1 MPSFLPNFSDAAAG
15 LLPLNKYRYSGSMP
29 EMFAATLLGGYIV
42 TSLILFKYPHL
53 LHRRKQLKFPCR
65 HISHRGGSAE
75 NLENTISAFRH
86 ALKVGTELIE
96 LDVQLTKDE
105 KVVVCHDSIL
115 LRCAGV
121 NKSISDLNYEEL
133 PPLKPS
139 LQVDFCNGAPSP
151 VCEDRKIP
159 LLSDIFTLF
168 PSVPVNIDIKTNNDK
183 LVYKVHELIREFNR
197 EDITVWGSFHHSVAT
212 KCYKLNPQV
221 PLYFSARCVVY
232 LLLLTYSGLLPFVP
246 LRQSCLEIL
255 LPAVAKRNPTMMEQ
269 LKQPKSRFLF
279 RLLDWLVVR
288 KFVINHLRKR
298 GIPTYLW
305 VLNEKEDFE
314 RAFAMGAAGVMTD
327 RPTLLREFLEE
338 NPHVGS

>member
-1 MPSFLPNFSDAAAG
+1 MSD
-15 LLPLNKYRYSGSMP
+15 NRCVCSRN
-29 EMFAATLLGGYIV
+29 V
-42 TSLILFKYPHL
+42 
-53 LHRRKQLKFPCR
+53 RV
-65 HISHRGGSAE
+65 GSAE
-75 NLENTISAFRH
+75 NLENTISAFKH

-96 LDVQLTKDE
+96 LDVQLTKDG
-105 KVVVCHDSIL
+105 KVVVCHDSSL

-121 NKSISDLNYEEL
+121 NKHISELDYDEL

-183 LVYKVHELIREFNR
+183 LVHELIKEFNR

-212 KCYKLNPQV
+212 KCYKLNPEV

-232 LLLLTYSGLLPFVP
+232 LLFLTYSGLLPFVP

-255 LPAVAKRNPTMMEQ
+255 LPSVAKRQGLSHVSWSLLRVTNPSMMEQ

-279 RLLDWLVVR
+279 RLLDWFVVR

-314 RAFAMGAAGVMTD
+314 KAFAMGAAGVMTD
-327 RPTLLREFLEE
+327 RPTLLREFLDQ
-338 NPHVGS
+338 NPCIGR

>member
-1 MPSFLPNFSDAAAG
+1 MSSFLPSIFDAATG
-15 LLPLNKYRYSGSMP
+15 LLPLSKCRYSGSMP
-29 EMFAATLLGGYIV
+29 EMFAVTLLSGYIV
-42 TSLILFKYPHL
+42 TSVILFKYPHL

-75 NLENTISAFRH
+75 NLENTISAFKH

-96 LDVQLTKDE
+96 LDVQLTKDG
-105 KVVVCHDSIL
+105 KVVVCHDSSL

-121 NKSISDLNYEEL
+121 NKHISELNYDEL

-139 LQVDFCNGAPSP
+139 LQVDFCNGAQSP
-151 VCEDRKIP
+151 VCEDRRIP

-183 LVYKVHELIREFNR
+183 LVEKVHELIKEFNR

-212 KCYKLNPQV
+212 KCYKLNPQRV
-221 PLYFSARCVVY
+221 CC
-232 LLLLTYSGLLPFVP
+232 PFVP

-255 LPAVAKRNPTMMEQ
+255 LPSVAKRNPSMMEQ

-314 RAFAMGAAGVMTD
+314 KAFAMGAAGVMTD
-327 RPTLLREFLEE
+327 RPTLLREYLDQ
-338 NPHVGS
+338 NPCIGR